1 MRDKQG
7 TARPQAA
14 SRSARRI
21 VRRWVATLALVATLP
36 AAQAASVPGMRGVE
50 HFGFTVPDAQ
60 QAVDFFVGVMG
71 CKAFFTIGPFGPFKD
86 DWMKENLN
94 VNPRAEIPVAHLVRC
109 GNGTNFEIFEYSS
122 PDQRPEQPRNSD
134 IGGHHIA
141 FYVDDLKAAMD
152 NMRNHGVK
160 FLGEPH
166 LFTEGPLKGLTWI
179 YFMSPW
185 GMQLELVT
193 APAGRGYEQATSERL
208 WDPRQ

>member
-1 MRDKQG
+1 MNHTTSSRAG
-7 TARPQAA
+7 RWLRHGIVAA
-14 SRSARRI
+14 AMAAA
-21 VRRWVATLALVATLP
+21 VPV
-36 AAQAASVPGMRGVE
+36 AQADSVPGMRGVE
-50 HFGFTVPDAQ
+50 HFGFTVPNAQ

-86 DWMKENLN
+86 NWMKENLN
-94 VNPRAEIPVAHLVRC
+94 VNPRAVISVAHLVRC
-109 GNGTNFEIFEYSS
+109 GNGTNFEIFEYTS
-122 PDQRPEQPRNSD
+122 PDQKAQPPRNSD
-134 IGGHHIA
+134 VGGHHIA
-141 FYVDDLKAAMD
+141 FYVDDLKAAMA
-152 NMRNHGVK
+152 NMQGKGVK

-193 APAGRGYEQATSERL
+193 APDGRGYEQTTSERL

>member
-1 MRDKQG
+1 MTHTTSSRAG
-7 TARPQAA
+7 RWLRHGLLAAAMAAAVPAVQAD
-14 SRSARRI
+14 SA
-21 VRRWVATLALVATLP
+21 
-36 AAQAASVPGMRGVE
+36 PGMRGVE

-86 DWMKENLN
+86 NWMKENLN
-94 VNPRAEIPVAHLVRC
+94 VNPRAVIPVAHLVRC
-109 GNGTNFEIFEYSS
+109 GNGTNFEIFEYTS
-122 PDQRPEQPRNSD
+122 PDQKAQPPKNSD
-134 IGGHHIA
+134 VGGHHIA
-141 FYVDDLKAAMD
+141 FYVDDLKAAMA
-152 NMRNHGVK
+152 NMQAKGVK

-193 APAGRGYEQATSERL
+193 APEGRGYEQTMRERL

>member
-1 MRDKQG
+1 MELKTSSRTG
-7 TARPQAA
+7 RLFRRCVATVALAA
-14 SRSARRI
+14 SMP
-21 VRRWVATLALVATLP
+21 VAH
-36 AAQAASVPGMRGVE
+36 AAVPGMRGVE

-86 DWMKENLN
+86 DWMKQNLN

-109 GNGTNFEIFEYSS
+109 GNGTNFEIFQYKS
-122 PDQRPEQPRNSD
+122 PDQKSQPPKNSD
-134 IGGHHIA
+134 VGGHHIA
-141 FYVDDLKAAMD
+141 FYVDDLKAAMAY
-152 NMRNHGVK
+152 MRDRGVK

-166 LFTEGPLKGLTWI
+166 LFTDGPLKGLTWI
-179 YFMSPW
+179 YFLSPW

-193 APAGRGYEQATSERL
+193 APDGRGYEKSTSERL

>member
-1 MRDKQG
+1 MNH
-7 TARPQAA
+7 TTS
-14 SRSARRI
+14 SRARRWL
-21 VRRWVATLALVATLP
+21 RHGVAAAVMAATVP
-36 AAQAASVPGMRGVE
+36 AVQADSVPGMRGVE
-50 HFGFTVPDAQ
+50 HFGFTVPNAQ
-60 QAVDFFVGVMG
+60 QAVDFFVGTMG

-109 GNGTNFEIFEYSS
+109 GNGTNFEIFEYTS
-122 PDQRPEQPRNSD
+122 PDQKSQPPKNSD
-134 IGGHHIA
+134 VGGHHIA
-141 FYVDDLKAAMD
+141 FYVDDLDAAMA
-152 NMRNHGVK
+152 NMRAKGVR
-160 FLGEPH
+160 FLGKPH

-193 APAGRGYEQATSERL
+193 APEGRGYEQTMRERL